1 MDLQTET
8 NVDGSSIRL
17 KVSFIAHGI
26 QLQVVKD
33 FEKTFMLNT
42 KYNTFRAIN
51 KLASHNG

>member
-1 MDLQTET
+1 MDLQSET
-8 NVDGSSIRL
+8 NVNGSTIKL

-33 FEKTFMLNT
+33 FEKTFMVNT
-42 KYNTFRAIN
+42 KYNTFRAIT